1 MQAYSIPHTNNTW
14 LFFQARITHSCVQ
27 STIQKL
33 DLGKWLLQALK
44 ADLSHLGKRFWDPG
58 YLECGIKGQSME
70 YKWSGLL
77 SPMGRGMAGIDS

>member
-1 MQAYSIPHTNNTW
+1 MVTAGPE
-14 LFFQARITHSCVQ
+14 
-27 STIQKL
+27 
-33 DLGKWLLQALK
+33 K

-77 SPMGRGMAGIDS
+77 SPMGKGVAGIDS